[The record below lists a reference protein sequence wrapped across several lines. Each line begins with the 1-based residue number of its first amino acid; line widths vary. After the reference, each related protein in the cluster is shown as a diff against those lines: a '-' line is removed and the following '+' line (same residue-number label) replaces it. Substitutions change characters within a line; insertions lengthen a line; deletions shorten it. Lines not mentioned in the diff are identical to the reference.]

1 MIWLFQFAKTGRIKT
16 MKEAIKTFFQYNGRM
31 PSSKEIKNME
41 GVMREAQGKT
51 ADVIQFPKDR
61 ITPFHIPRPG
71 EASPLLK
78 DSPEAIAKIKAENK
92 AAVKRLQD
100 KKKDRVA
107 TADELEDYI
116 NELDPTGETG
126 VVEEGMTI
134 RQLDKMVAEQKA
146 YEAKMYQQY
155 KMGKLDPVAGDKSPA
170 RKRFLE
176 KKLEEMELSGHKRLM
191 TRDEI
196 EELESFNLN
205 IEDMKTPPE
214 DPASGGIAGQLH
226 LYDGGRVNYDKGG
239 MSRRKFLQL
248 FGGLASVPLLGKFF
262 KAAKPISKAAAPAV
276 EKIATVAGGIPE
288 YASRLIEVV
297 KNKGIMEIMEGLYKR
312 NPPQKKYTY
321 KGVEVTEDGLGT
333 TSVRKEQT
341 KTGSWTDQASDKTI
355 VDDYVDREIGFEIR
369 KGETVTNKKGKQIQ
383 TADEYTE
390 STAKMQGDPEGGMDV
405 SEVLEY
411 IDDADHLELKK
422 IADESLIKKAE
433 GGRVSLCKG
442 GLADVLG
449 V

>member
-176 KKLEEMELSGHKRLM
+176 KKLEEMELSGDKRLM

-214 DPASGGIAGQLH
+214 DLASGGIAGQLH
-226 LYDGGRVNYDKGG
+226 LYDGGRARFKKGG
-239 MSRRKFLQL
+239 FDPSKRTFL
-248 FGGLASVPLLGKFF
+248 
-262 KAAKPISKAAAPAV
+262 
-276 EKIATVAGGIPE
+276 
-288 YASRLIEVV
+288 
-297 KNKGIMEIMEGLYKR
+297 
-312 NPPQKKYTY
+312 
-321 KGVEVTEDGLGT
+321 
-333 TSVRKEQT
+333 
-341 KTGSWTDQASDKTI
+341 
-355 VDDYVDREIGFEIR
+355 
-369 KGETVTNKKGKQIQ
+369 
-383 TADEYTE
+383 
-390 STAKMQGDPEGGMDV
+390 
-405 SEVLEY
+405 
-411 IDDADHLELKK
+411 
-422 IADESLIKKAE
+422 
-433 GGRVSLCKG
+433 
-442 GLADVLG
+442 
-449 V
+449 